1 MSYGKK
7 NSSKCPFGGASHGGG
22 KNFLPQ
28 HPAAKIPS
36 QQRRKH
42 CGSHRGN
49 PKNFQIH

>member
-1 MSYGKK
+1 MSSGKK
-7 NSSKCPFGGASHGGG
+7 TGSRNPFGGTARGGR
-22 KNFLPQ
+22 NAMPPY
-28 HPAAKIPS
+28 PAAKMRG